1 LELLGEWSAK
11 GKILVFVQSQD
22 KCDSLLKE
30 LFQHGYPCLSLHG
43 GKDQN
48 DRESTLADFKSN
60 VCSLLI
66 ATSVAARGLDVKDL
80 ELVVNYDVTNHYED
94 YVHRVGRTGRAGRKG
109 CAVTFISEEEERYA
123 PDLVKALELSQQ
135 AIPEDLKALADR
147 FMSKVRQ
154 GTEQTHA
161 TGYGGSGFQFNRE
174 EEEARQS
181 ARRAQGREHGYVD
194 DRSDSDSDEEG
205 GVHRQGDDVAA
216 QALAAAQAAA
226 QVAAQAAARVASIAN
241 QQVTASGS
249 LLPLQVTPNQPN
261 NGATERALDA
271 ARNLAQNLARI
282 QGHAAPEHYD
292 AELEI
297 NDFPQNARWKITHK
311 DTLVPIQEWT
321 GAAITTRGTFIPP
334 GRIVGANERKLY
346 LYIEGP
352 NESSVKKAKAELKRV
367 LEDCANHALNLPGS
381 AQTGRYSVI

>member
-1 LELLGEWSAK
+1 
-11 GKILVFVQSQD
+11 
-22 KCDSLLKE
+22 
-30 LFQHGYPCLSLHG
+30 
-43 GKDQN
+43 
-48 DRESTLADFKSN
+48 
-60 VCSLLI
+60 
-66 ATSVAARGLDVKDL
+66 
-80 ELVVNYDVTNHYED
+80 
-94 YVHRVGRTGRAGRKG
+94 
-109 CAVTFISEEEERYA
+109 
-123 PDLVKALELSQQ
+123 
-135 AIPEDLKALADR
+135 
-147 FMSKVRQ
+147 
-154 GTEQTHA
+154 
-161 TGYGGSGFQFNRE
+161 
-174 EEEARQS
+174 
-181 ARRAQGREHGYVD
+181 VD

-321 GAAITTRGTFIPP
+321 GAAITTRGTFLPP